1 MQVSDKTLA
10 IETDEAIYFFI
21 VYIYENVVHVKK
33 FIRKNQEGDDKSIS
47 LSIAGAR
54 ELYRQLCS
62 LKERRSLKR
71 SMV

>member
-21 VYIYENVVHVKK
+21 VYIHENVVHVKK
-33 FIRKNQEGDDKSIS
+33 FVRKNQEGDDKSIS

-54 ELYRQLCS
+54 ELY
-62 LKERRSLKR
+62 KELRSLEESSSLCCTR
-71 SMV
+71 